1 LTTSDNSS
9 DSKLRKYG
17 LEFIKDLAKD
27 RKLAIQA
34 LGVSFSGFK
43 TDLLN
48 RSNIITRHEDR
59 LQVESYLKSLDEDV
73 NRTIESQLTRITIK
87 SFNWIKNVM
96 IQDERIVIENKD
108 ELMVEELQNRLKKQE
123 IQLSRLKHTSQSLN
137 EQLENKKKEL
147 LDNQQKYTEY
157 QNEVQEQIVIE
168 KSSSQNLLIQLDE
181 INKKITDKEDQLK
194 AEIAQNK
201 ELEEK
206 NASLN
211 MKLIEKSAEV
221 TRLNNSLD
229 NQASEAMETWASAYS
244 EQQQEYQQ
252 ELKERQEILAKQ
264 EEQFQITLK
273 SVKQEYEESSQNRLI
288 ENTQKYQKE
297 LHLLEE
303 KLSEEELKR
312 EGESKEYQTRIAE
325 LSSQKEL
332 IENRTT
338 VMDTQLSEFLKNN
351 DLLTKEVT
359 SKKIQLDEISM
370 ELEEVKKRE
379 VENQAVKETTR
390 TLTKVRNIN
399 EYVEQVL
406 SLSNYSPITILV
418 RMGEMSLAAL
428 AQSVGMDPIVL
439 ENQLQPLNNRDL
451 IDIKSDGRII
461 ANIPK
466 SD

>member
-1 LTTSDNSS
+1 MDGNNE
-9 DSKLRKYG
+9 SKLRKYG
-17 LEFIKDLAKD
+17 LEFIKDMAKD
-27 RKLAIQA
+27 RKIAIQT
-34 LGVSFSGFK
+34 LGVSMSGFK
-43 TDLLN
+43 NDLLN

-73 NRTIESQLTRITIK
+73 NRTIESQLTRITMK

-108 ELMVEELQNRLKKQE
+108 ELLNEELQERLKKQE
-123 IQLSRLKHTSQSLN
+123 IELSRLKHTNQSLN
-137 EQLENKKKEL
+137 EQLEKKKTEFL
-147 LDNQQKYTEY
+147 ESEQKLTDY
-157 QNEVQEQIVIE
+157 QNEIQEQIVSE
-168 KSSSQNLLIQLDE
+168 KSSSKNLSIQLE
-181 INKKITDKEDQLK
+181 EVNKKLLEKENHLK
-194 AEIAQNK
+194 SEIAQNK
-201 ELEEK
+201 DLEEK

-229 NQASEAMETWASAYS
+229 SQAAEAMETWASAYS

-273 SVKQEYEESSQNRLI
+273 SVKHEYEESSQNRLR

-297 LHLLEE
+297 LRLLEE

-332 IENRTT
+332 IKNRIAM
-338 VMDTQLSEFLKNN
+338 MDTQINELLENN

-359 SKKIQLDEISM
+359 SKKIEFDQITM
-370 ELEEVKKRE
+370 ELEEAKKRE

-399 EYVEQVL
+399 EYIEQVL

-418 RMGEMSLAAL
+418 RMREMSLDAL

-439 ENQLQPLNNRDL
+439 ENQLQPLHNRDL
-451 IDIKSDGRII
+451 IDIKTDGTII
-461 ANIPK
+461 AKIPR
-466 SD
+466 